1 MQFIF
6 NEDSNLYGYADGED
20 EFEFPSNIKQMGSI
34 DDNIKI
40 YMEDYVYTYLYQY
53 AKSGGN
59 KEKLAALVGRHMLV
73 DGKQVI
79 VISGAI
85 QGKSTVQEKG
95 VETFT
100 QDTWNYI
107 NTQLSIY
114 FRGLTLVG
122 WVHTQP
128 GFGAFLMARDEIF
141 HKEYFKSPW
150 QALFVID
157 PLDKMDTFFVHN
169 YENTGMKPAKGYF
182 IYYDKNENMQEY
194 MLDNSLVRPKVSEEE
209 TPWEEET
216 TDTQEKRRPSPEERM
231 DAAKKIRRV
240 LKNRAEEA
248 ESQTKKRYSL
258 LTGISTILCVV
269 CFIMGISL
277 MNNLDRIKRLETE
290 VVTVKTSYTN
300 IVERINQSDTAAAFA
315 AQQVAQQQQEI
326 QAPAQPEVQAP
337 AQPEV
342 QTPVQAEAEA
352 QAPAPA
358 QSEGQAPVQAEAQA
372 PAQSEVQ
379 APVQQEVKEDNEEIP
394 AFYIIEEGDTLG
406 HISEKF
412 YHTGKMV
419 SSIMEEN
426 GIEDPDKIIIGKK
439 LILPRP

>member
-34 DDNIKI
+34 DDDIKI

-128 GFGAFLMARDEIF
+128 GFGAFLMSRDEIF

-150 QALFVID
+150 QVLFVID

-194 MLDNSLVRPKVSEEE
+194 MLDNSLVRPKTLEEE
-209 TPWEEET
+209 TPFVEEET
-216 TDTQEKRRPSPEERM
+216 AELSQEKRRPSPEERM
-231 DAAKKIRRV
+231 DAAKKIRKV

-248 ESQTKKRYSL
+248 EAQTKKRYSL
-258 LTGISTILCVV
+258 LTGISTILCVA

-315 AQQVAQQQQEI
+315 AQQQQE
-326 QAPAQPEVQAP
+326 AQTPVQQEVQAP
-337 AQPEV
+337 A
-342 QTPVQAEAEA
+342 
-352 QAPAPA
+352 
-358 QSEGQAPVQAEAQA
+358 QAEAQA
-372 PAQSEVQ
+372 PAQAEVQ

-394 AFYIIEEGDTLG
+394 AFYVIEEGDTLG
-406 HISEKF
+406 YISEKF